1 MRTSIVFLLGTT
13 LLLLLSGCAQAAP
26 AATIRGQIT
35 YLQRIALPEGAVVTV
50 QLVDIS
56 RADAAAVV
64 LGEQVIT
71 PGTQVPI
78 PFSISYD
85 PTVIQDNLTYALQ
98 ASIRDAQGQLWFT
111 TTMAHFVITRGNPS
125 DHVELLL
132 EMVR

>member
-1 MRTSIVFLLGTT
+1 MRMPMAGVLGTT
-13 LLLLLSGCAQAAP
+13 FLLLLSGCAQAAP
-26 AATIRGQIT
+26 AATIGGQVT

-71 PGTQVPI
+71 PQMQVPI
-78 PFSISYD
+78 PFSIAYD

-111 TTMAHFVITRGNPS
+111 TTTAHLVITRGYPS
-125 DHVELLL
+125 DAIDLLL